1 LGVRFGNKQAPR
13 PQPNPK
19 YQHVKSQ
26 VDHGMK
32 QNKHFETDEDSLQI
46 VTKLRGENFS
56 RITSSALA
64 RFLQDG

>member
-1 LGVRFGNKQAPR
+1 
-13 PQPNPK
+13 
-19 YQHVKSQ
+19 
-26 VDHGMK
+26 MK